1 MAQYTAQVVDRNGQ
15 KIKEK
20 IEANSAEQARTMLEA
35 QYGEVGK
42 IMKPGEID
50 LSFIEGALSKV
61 TVKDKAVF
69 SRQFAVMINAGVAIV
84 RCLSILGENH
94 SSYKMRE
101 ALSKIKMEVQ
111 QGVNLSDA
119 MRPHEECFDTLY
131 VSMVE
136 AGEIGGVLDE
146 VLNRLAKVLED
157 MAKLENQIKSAMT
170 YPLAVGFLAVAVF
183 FGMTVFLIP
192 VFADIFESIGT
203 DLPALTQMMVFL
215 SKTLRTIEGFAWL
228 PFLSF
233 PFANVLLIIM
243 ILNGALFGLRQY
255 YKTPA
260 GHWQIDKLLLQAPL
274 VGDLLQKNAV
284 ARFCRIFGTLTRSG
298 VPILSSFDIVGATA
312 GNVVIANSINNAKAE
327 IQEGGMLS
335 VALDRDKVFP
345 VLAIQMMTIGEE
357 TGELDTM
364 MMKVADFYEDEVEQT
379 VKALTSILEP
389 VMMVVIA
396 GMVGV
401 ILLSMYLPMFKV
413 FETLG

>member
-1 MAQYTAQVVDRNGQ
+1 MAQYVAQVVDRNGQ
-15 KIKEK
+15 KLKEK
-20 IEANSAEQARTMLEA
+20 IEANSPEQARTMLSA
-35 QYGEVGK
+35 RYPEVGK

-50 LSFIEGALSKV
+50 LSFLEEAMAKV
-61 TVKDKAVF
+61 SIKDKAVF

-84 RCLSILGENH
+84 RCLTILGENH
-94 SSYKMRE
+94 SNIKMRK
-101 ALSKIKMEVQ
+101 ALSAIKTEVQ

-136 AGEIGGVLDE
+136 AGELGGVLDE

-170 YPLAVGFLAVAVF
+170 YPMAVGILAVSVF
-183 FGMTVFLIP
+183 FGMTIFLIP
-192 VFADIFESIGT
+192 VFADIFASIGT
-203 DLPALTQMMVFL
+203 DLPALTLVMMAISNF
-215 SKTLRTIEGFAWL
+215 LRTNEGLL
-228 PFLSF
+228 PM
-233 PFANVLLIIM
+233 PFGNVLLMVIAVN
-243 ILNGALFGLRQY
+243 ILFFLLRRY
-255 YKTPA
+255 YNTEA
-260 GHWQIDKLLLQAPL
+260 GRWQIDSLLLKLPL
-274 VGDLLQKNAV
+274 FGDLLQKNAV

-298 VPILSSFDIVGATA
+298 VPILNSFDIVGATA
-312 GNVVIANSINNAKAE
+312 GNVVIAKAINDAKGE

-335 VALDRDKVFP
+335 VALDRNHVFP
-345 VLAIQMMTIGEE
+345 ILAIQMMTIGEE

-389 VMMVVIA
+389 AMMVIIA
-396 GMVGV
+396 AMVGV